1 VSSARAAGYRH
12 VVSSMVPGDRPGR
25 AAGYWK
31 VWLRLFLALGWL
43 LLAVTI
49 SFMSKPRR
57 PAGEVPTWK
66 LLLWLILCAA
76 AMRASL
82 FIFKIG

>member
-1 VSSARAAGYRH
+1 LVGLA
-12 VVSSMVPGDRPGR
+12 PEDRPPGR
-25 AAGYWK
+25 ATSYWRL
-31 VWLRLFLALGWL
+31 WLRLFLALGWL

-49 SFMSKPRR
+49 SFMTKPRR

-66 LLLWLILCAA
+66 LVLWLILCAA
-76 AMRASL
+76 ALRASL

>member
-12 VVSSMVPGDRPGR
+12 VVSSMAPGDRPGR